1 MCLTTSSRLIR
12 VCRRPVLSRGRLC
25 AGPVPPGAA
34 LPPAGAPQLPGAGPP
49 PAPPAKPAS
58 MTGSTGGEGP
68 GLVSTGSVGPD
79 EAPSA
84 LQALQEKYSAWQ
96 QRLDAAVA
104 QARPAMPTHCPSC
117 QGAGESI
124 LSDRRECHMLSM
136 LPRHPRLQ
144 RAVCPGD
151 WYGMSHAVLR

>member
-1 MCLTTSSRLIR
+1 MQ
-12 VCRRPVLSRGRLC
+12 
-25 AGPVPPGAA
+25 PP
-34 LPPAGAPQLPGAGPP
+34 GAPQLLGAGPP

-58 MTGSTGGEGP
+58 MTGSTGGEGGP

-104 QARPAMPTHCPSC
+104 QARPDIPPIPHSLMH
-117 QGAGESI
+117 AGYHSG
-124 LSDRRECHMLSM
+124 CHMLSS
-136 LPRHPRLQ
+136 
-144 RAVCPGD
+144 GD
-151 WYGMSHAVLR
+151 LLCAPALAKQYCSRCVLAGGCHGELSAPERYSYCATGP